1 MDPKDKK
8 EILDP
13 KEIERFNKKMYMRA
27 YRKELQELKIKKNVI
42 K

>member
-1 MDPKDKK
+1 MDPKK
-8 EILDP
+8 LVDP
-13 KEIERFNKKMYMRA
+13 KDIAKYHKKLYMRA